1 MDSTPTL
8 VMTSDSDPKTVCIN
22 YILQLAV
29 SFHHF
34 SNTNQIA
41 FRVTGCDSDNCE
53 SEIITI
59 WLTNRLRRHRIVAHL
74 TNINV
79 NRLIAHLEERRIDS
93 NDYCSHNLRYS

>member
-1 MDSTPTL
+1 MDLTPTA
-8 VMTSDSDPKTVCIN
+8 SDSDPKTVCIN

-29 SFHHF
+29 SFCHF

-53 SEIITI
+53 SEIINI
-59 WLTNRLRRHRIVAHL
+59 WLTNRLQRHRIVAHL

-79 NRLIAHLEERRIDS
+79 NRLIAHLEEWHIAS
-93 NDYCSHNLRYS
+93 NDYCFHNLRYS

>member
-8 VMTSDSDPKTVCIN
+8 VTTSDSDPKTVCID

-41 FRVTGCDSDNCE
+41 FRVTGCDRDNCE
-53 SEIITI
+53 SEKITI
-59 WLTNRLRRHRIVAHL
+59 WLTNRFRRHRIVAHL

-79 NRLIAHLEERRIDS
+79 NRLIAHLEEWCIDS
-93 NDYCSHNLRYS
+93 NDYCFHNLRYS

>member
-1 MDSTPTL
+1 MDLTPTL
-8 VMTSDSDPKTVCIN
+8 VTTSDSDPKTVCIN

-34 SNTNQIA
+34 LNTNQIA

-59 WLTNRLRRHRIVAHL
+59 WLTNRLRRHNARARNPVL
-74 TNINV
+74 
-79 NRLIAHLEERRIDS
+79 
-93 NDYCSHNLRYS
+93 NDVTGITVLRGMT